1 MASALGR
8 TCSTMAFRF
17 SDLARSR
24 MTMASAC
31 CFSALR
37 LLRLGQS
44 IFDTVDTHTARNS
57 RGAGGGWLLADGAA
71 PGDAGV
77 AAGIIGVSGVL
88 LQALNNAASPP
99 AAQAARVCRFFALKT
114 KTTPRYS

>member
-31 CFSALR
+31 CFSTLR

-57 RGAGGGWLLADGAA
+57 RGAGGGCLPSADGVA
-71 PGDAGV
+71 PGAAGV
-77 AAGIIGVSGVL
+77 MTGITGVSGVL
-88 LQALNNAASPP
+88 LQALNNAAVRRPHRQPES
-99 AAQAARVCRFFALKT
+99 AA
-114 KTTPRYS
+114 SSH